1 MRVLSSLSPRSPWTL
16 KTTTSLSLRLIPL
29 ALLTLDLSGCKH
41 KAEAPKPPAQ
51 TVGIYTVHPHP
62 LKTSTSLPGRVEA
75 FEQAQ
80 VRPQVGG
87 VILKRTFEQGTDVKA
102 GQLLYVINPAP
113 FKASY
118 DQAKAQLLHAE
129 AAALSIRAQL
139 DRYRPLAAAHAV
151 SKQDY
156 DNTLSS
162 ARQAEADIA
171 QAKANLDS
179 AAVNLDWTQV
189 RSPIDGRIGRM
200 LVTPGTLVTAGQ
212 TTAIATVTRMD
223 PIYVDVNLATS
234 DMLRL
239 RREFASGKL
248 EKVSGNAAAVELT
261 LEDGSH
267 YDKAGQ
273 LRLTEVTVDP
283 ATGTMIVRAEFPNSD
298 RLLMPGM
305 YVHAEVAEGVDPKA
319 ITIPQPALQRDSK
332 GDPFVYAL
340 DGDNKVTMRFVQL
353 DRALD
358 GDWVVMGGLN
368 DGDRIIVE
376 GLQKAHPGA
385 VVKPVEK
392 SADDKAKEGK
402 PADAQPAHAG

>member
-1 MRVLSSLSPRSPWTL
+1 MRVFSSLSPRSPWTL
-16 KTTTSLSLRLIPL
+16 KTTTNLSLRLIPL

-41 KAEAPKPPAQ
+41 KAEAPKPPPQ

-189 RSPIDGRIGRM
+189 RSPIEGRIGRM

-212 TTAIATVTRMD
+212 TNAIATVTRLD

-239 RREFASGKL
+239 RRELASGKL
-248 EKVSGNAAAVELT
+248 EKVSGNAAAIELT
-261 LEDGSH
+261 LEDGSR
-267 YDKAGQ
+267 YEKPGQ

-283 ATGTMIVRAEFPNSD
+283 ATGTMIVRAEFPNPD

-305 YVHAEVAEGVDPKA
+305 YVHAEIAEGVDPTA
-319 ITIPQPALQRDSK
+319 ITIPQPAMQRDSK
-332 GDPFVYAL
+332 GEPFVYAL
-340 DGDNKVTMRFVQL
+340 DKDDKVTIRQIQL
-353 DRALD
+353 DRALG
-358 GDWVVMGGLN
+358 GDWVVLGGLN

-376 GLQKAHPGA
+376 GLQKVHPGA
-385 VVKPVEK
+385 TVKPVEK
-392 SADDKAKEGK
+392 SADN
-402 PADAQPAHAG
+402 QPAHAG

>member
-1 MRVLSSLSPRSPWTL
+1 MRVLSSLSPRTPWTL
-16 KTTTSLSLRLIPL
+16 KTSTSLSLRLIPL
-29 ALLTLDLSGCKH
+29 ALLTLDLTGCKH
-41 KAEAPKPPAQ
+41 KTAAPPPAPQ
-51 TVGIYTVHPHP
+51 TVGVYTVHPHP
-62 LKTSTSLPGRVEA
+62 LETSTSLPGRVEA

-113 FKASY
+113 YKAAY
-118 DQAKAQLLHAE
+118 DQAKAQLLHAQ

-139 DRYRPLAAAHAV
+139 DRYRPLAAANAV
-151 SKQDY
+151 SKQEY
-156 DNTLSS
+156 DNTFSS
-162 ARQAEADIA
+162 AKQAEADIA
-171 QAKANLDS
+171 QAKANVDS

-212 TTAIATVTRMD
+212 VNAIATVTRMD

-248 EKVSGNAAAVELT
+248 EKVSGNAAAIKLM
-261 LEDGSH
+261 LEDGSS
-267 YDKAGQ
+267 YDKTGQ

-283 ATGTMIVRAEFPNSD
+283 ATGTMVVRAEFPNPD

-305 YVHAEVAEGVDPKA
+305 YVHAEIAEGVDPTA
-319 ITIPQPALQRDSK
+319 ITIPQPAMQRDSK
-332 GDPFVYAL
+332 SDPFVYAL
-340 DGDNKVTMRFVQL
+340 DKDNKVTIRPIQL
-353 DRALD
+353 DRALG
-358 GDWVVMGGLN
+358 GDWVVLGGLK

-376 GLQKAHPGA
+376 GLQKVHPGA
-385 VVKPVEK
+385 TVKPVEK
-392 SADDKAKEGK
+392 TEDN
-402 PADAQPAHAG
+402 QPAHAG

>member
-1 MRVLSSLSPRSPWTL
+1 MRVFSSLSPRSPWTL

-29 ALLTLDLSGCKH
+29 ALLTFDLSGCKH
-41 KAEAPKPPAQ
+41 KAAAPKPPPQA
-51 TVGIYTVHPHP
+51 VGIYTVHPHP
-62 LKTSTSLPGRVEA
+62 LETSTALPGRVEA

-102 GQLLYVINPAP
+102 GQLLYAINPAP
-113 FKASY
+113 YKAAY
-118 DQAKAQLLHAE
+118 DQAKAQLLHAQ

-139 DRYRPLAAAHAV
+139 ERYRPLAAAHAV

-156 DNTLSS
+156 DNTFSS
-162 ARQAEADIA
+162 AKQAEADIA
-171 QAKANLDS
+171 QAKANVDS

-212 TTAIATVTRMD
+212 TNAIATVTRMD

-248 EKVSGNAAAVELT
+248 EKVSGNAAAIQLT
-261 LEDGSH
+261 LEDGSR
-267 YDKAGQ
+267 YDKPGQ

-283 ATGTMIVRAEFPNSD
+283 ATGTMIVRAEFPNPE

-305 YVHAEVAEGVDPKA
+305 YVHAEIAEGVDPQA
-319 ITIPQPALQRDSK
+319 VTIPQPALQRDSK

-340 DGDNKVTMRFVQL
+340 DDDNKVTIRFVQL
-353 DRALD
+353 DRALG
-358 GDWVVMGGLN
+358 GDWVIMGGLK

-392 SADDKAKEGK
+392 SPDGK
-402 PADAQPAHAG
+402 PIEAQPAHAG

>member
-1 MRVLSSLSPRSPWTL
+1 MRS
-16 KTTTSLSLRLIPL
+16 TTSLSLKVIPL
-29 ALLTLDLSGCKH
+29 ALLTLDLGGCKH
-41 KAEAPKPPAQ
+41 ENKAQQPPPQ
-51 TVGIYTVHPHP
+51 QVGVVTIHPHA

-80 VRPQVGG
+80 IRPQVGG
-87 VILKRTFEQGTDVKA
+87 LILKRCFEQGTDVKA

-118 DQAKAQLLHAE
+118 DQARAQLLHAR
-129 AAALSIRAQL
+129 AASLSIKAQL
-139 DRYRPLAAAHAV
+139 ERYRPLAAAHAV

-171 QAKANLDS
+171 QAQANLDS
-179 AAVNLDWTQV
+179 AKVNLDWTQV

-239 RREFASGKL
+239 RREMASGKL
-248 EKVSGNAAAVELT
+248 EKVEGNAASVGLT

-267 YDKAGQ
+267 YDIPGK

-283 ATGTMIVRAEFPNSD
+283 ATGTMVVRAEFPNPD
-298 RLLMPGM
+298 KLLMPGM
-305 YVHAEVAEGVDPKA
+305 YVHAEIAEGVDPKA
-319 ITIPQPALQRDSK
+319 VTIPQQALQRDSK
-332 GDPFVYAL
+332 GDPFVYTV
-340 DGDNKVTMRFVQL
+340 DKDDKVAVRMVQL
-353 DRALD
+353 DHAV
-358 GDWVVMGGLN
+358 GSEWVLFSGLN
-368 DGDRIIVE
+368 EGDRVIFNGI
-376 GLQKAHPGA
+376 QKAHPGA
-385 VVKPVEK
+385 KVKPVEK
-392 SADDKAKEGK
+392 TEDAK
-402 PADAQPAHAG
+402 PAHAG

>member
-1 MRVLSSLSPRSPWTL
+1 MRAISFNSTRLPLSL
-16 KTTTSLSLRLIPL
+16 KATTSLSLRLIPL

-41 KAEAPKPPAQ
+41 KAAAPPPPPQ
-51 TVGIYTVHPHP
+51 SVGIVTLHTHP

-113 FKASY
+113 YQASY
-118 DQAKAQLLHAE
+118 DQAKAQLLHAQ

-139 DRYRPLAAAHAV
+139 ERYRPLAAAHAV

-162 ARQAEADIA
+162 ARQADADIA
-171 QAKANLDS
+171 QAKANVDS

-267 YDKAGQ
+267 YDKTGQ

-283 ATGTMIVRAEFPNSD
+283 ATGTMIVRAEFPNPD

-305 YVHAEVAEGVDPKA
+305 YVHAEVAEGIDPKA

-332 GDPFVYAL
+332 GDPFVYVL

-353 DRALD
+353 DRALG

-368 DGDRIIVE
+368 DGDRIIVD
-376 GLQKAHPGA
+376 GLQKVHPGA

-392 SADDKAKEGK
+392 SPDAPSDN
-402 PADAQPAHAG
+402 AQPAHAG